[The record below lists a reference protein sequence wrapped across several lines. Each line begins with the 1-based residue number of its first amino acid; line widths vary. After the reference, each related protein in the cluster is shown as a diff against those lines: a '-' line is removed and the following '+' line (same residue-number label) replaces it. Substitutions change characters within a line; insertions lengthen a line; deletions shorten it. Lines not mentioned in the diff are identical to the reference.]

1 MTDLTVIEGGGTP
14 GNPNSEMA
22 EAAFRRFVAS
32 LIRAIAGKQS
42 VPELHAQLEDFV
54 EFTDHANLSEV
65 DVMQAALVTLTAQ
78 AFAAESDS
86 LGQLSL
92 DRVTRAALLFVA
104 ESFATDS
111 AAHARRGKREHDLR
125 NAIEQATLSRERRSR
140 ENGWSYLT
148 KLHDDLDK

>member
-1 MTDLTVIEGGGTP
+1 MTDLTVIEGGGTR

-92 DRVTRAALLFVA
+92 DRVTRACQTA
-104 ESFATDS
+104 SNIDPRS
-111 AAHARRGKREHDLR
+111 ASNIDPGWVGRP
-125 NAIEQATLSRERRSR
+125 RSP
-140 ENGWSYLT
+140 
-148 KLHDDLDK
+148 